1 MASKCYINV
10 IIDRHED
17 RPVTEAARKRTTV
30 RIDAGI
36 KDGLV
41 KLSKLLHK
49 PQNLLINEALGEFV
63 LKRTLEVENE
73 LESTL
78 KDLRAYRKRDPNFE
92 HAIKAFVEAEASA
105 EHDPAEGRIFSETEE
120 TDTTETV
127 MHKVLSE

>member
-1 MASKCYINV
+1 MNESIDGNE
-10 IIDRHED
+10 DRHW
-17 RPVTEAARKRTTV
+17 TETGRKGTTV
-30 RIDAGI
+30 SIDAGI
-36 KDGLV
+36 KDCLE
-41 KLSKLLHK
+41 KLSKRLHK
-49 PQNLLINEALGEFV
+49 PQNMLVNEDLGEFV

-73 LESTL
+73 LVSTL